1 MSKVIHVTLVAR
13 TILPAFAHSEPAD
26 VTARNEALI
35 RENLEKINR
44 GDARGAAA
52 DWAEDAQSFGRSV
65 DRASLQSSLEDILD
79 TIPDYHMDIVEMV
92 AAGDAVVVRCNVS
105 GTHRELGV
113 RNKLVHI
120 NWYTLRDGKI
130 VQRWATRDDDGIM
143 RQLSQDPT
151 KRASPH

>member
-1 MSKVIHVTLVAR
+1 MSKVIHVTLAAR
-13 TILPAFAHSEPAD
+13 SILPTFTHSEPAD
-26 VTARNEALI
+26 VTARNEAVV
-35 RENLEKINR
+35 RANLEKINR
-44 GDARGAAA
+44 GDTRGAAA
-52 DWAEDAQSFGRSV
+52 DWAEVAENFGRPIE
-65 DRASLQSSLEDILD
+65 RADVATVLEDILS
-79 TIPDYHMDIVEMV
+79 TFPDYHMDIVEMV

-143 RQLSQDPT
+143 RQLSQDST